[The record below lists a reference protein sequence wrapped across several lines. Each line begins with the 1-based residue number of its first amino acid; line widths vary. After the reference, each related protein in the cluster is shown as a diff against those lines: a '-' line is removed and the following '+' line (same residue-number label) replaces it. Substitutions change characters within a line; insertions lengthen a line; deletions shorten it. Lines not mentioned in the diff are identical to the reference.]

1 MSGAGGKAFCAGGN
15 LIDLY
20 NAHISKN
27 LADKT
32 VLLEFFEKEFQLDY
46 QLSLLQKTRQI
57 SVWDG
62 IVMGAGVG
70 LTWHSPIRIA
80 TENSVYAMPETAIGY
95 FVDVGASYFLP
106 RIKNDI
112 SLGLFLGLT
121 GHRLRA

>member
-1 MSGAGGKAFCAGGN
+1 
-15 LIDLY
+15 
-20 NAHISKN
+20 
-27 LADKT
+27 
-32 VLLEFFEKEFQLDY
+32 
-46 QLSLLQKTRQI
+46 
-57 SVWDG
+57 
-62 IVMGAGVG
+62 MGAGVG

-121 GHRLRA
+121 GHRLRAQELVNWGVATHYIPAERLADLYQ